1 MDFIGSGPGIPR
13 GDMKGILDLDPEG
26 LWDQRVQQLLPKKRD
41 LGREI
46 FSIGVKN
53 IWDLGLGKGKI
64 LGFGMGKCWDWEGKS
79 PGFGMRENVRIWDRG
94 KINVGIWDWGW
105 EISRI

>member
-26 LWDQRVQQLLPKKRD
+26 LWDQRAQQLLPKKRD
-41 LGREI
+41 LGQEI

-64 LGFGMGKCWDWEGKS
+64 LGFGMGKCWDW
-79 PGFGMRENVRIWDRG
+79 
-94 KINVGIWDWGW
+94 GW
-105 EISRI
+105 EISRIWDEGKCQDLGLG